1 MVTDFNNK
9 TYSQWIMTTLFII
22 LCSLFISV
30 SADAQTFT
38 QRVQQNNEGEGSV
51 VIEHSAFIDDLVNN
65 AQTAAPKQPEK
76 ATTSTKSQPITQP
89 TTKAVTPKEENNGGT
104 QDTDSITYKRYRTT
118 GYRVQVF
125 RGGNSKNDRQQAEAA
140 SSKIKKAY
148 PDEDIYVEFF
158 SPDWTCRVGNY
169 REIEDARRMR
179 DQLRK
184 MGFDAATI
192 VKGKIIISIPQQ

>member
-76 ATTSTKSQPITQP
+76 TTTTAKSQPITQP
-89 TTKAVTPKEENNGGT
+89 TKAVTPKEENNGGT
-104 QDTDSITYKRYRTT
+104 QNTDSITYKRYRTT

-140 SSKIKKAY
+140 SSKIKNAY